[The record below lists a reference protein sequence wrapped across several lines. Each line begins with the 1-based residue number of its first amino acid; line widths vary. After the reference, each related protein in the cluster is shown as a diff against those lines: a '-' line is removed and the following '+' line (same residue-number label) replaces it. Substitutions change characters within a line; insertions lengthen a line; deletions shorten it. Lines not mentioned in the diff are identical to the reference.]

1 MCIFLHIQGYPEGD
15 SLILCIFLHIQGYP
29 EGVSLILGFIPY
41 VEPALRII
49 FPLLLV
55 HFTVL
60 GKGQSGGNH
69 SGSPAFVA
77 VNFFP
82 PGYCCNASAFRAD
95 KHFHHMSLLTFNSV
109 FYLCFHSI
117 VALNWK
123 KGKFKGTCPQNYSCC
138 SVLWFQCI
146 VTFFQ

>member
-29 EGVSLILGFIPY
+29 EGDSLILGFIPY

-69 SGSPAFVA
+69 SGSPAFMA
-77 VNFFP
+77 VNLFP
-82 PGYCCNASAFRAD
+82 SGYCCNASAFRAD
-95 KHFHHMSLLTFNSV
+95 KHFHHTSLLTFNSV
-109 FYLCFHSI
+109 FRLRFLSI

-123 KGKFKGTCPQNYSCC
+123 KGKFKEPALELILLFCC
-138 SVLWFQCI
+138 NSYG
-146 VTFFQ
+146 